1 MTNRGVRIRG
11 AILIVLG
18 IVLAGFM
25 AWLLREVSPVM
36 QPGGSPSGA
45 RFTGTED
52 QGRMITTLFMAL
64 MTAFQVLLHRH
75 TGKTDIPVGTM
86 VSGRNRPELQGL
98 IGKQRSEIP
107 IPVDPSRRRVACT
120 TCPVTPELSP
130 DSR

>member
-64 MTAFQVLLHRH
+64 IALGIVFALYGLYMAA
-75 TGKTDIPVGTM
+75 TGKESRAMKIFAWALWG
-86 VSGRNRPELQGL
+86 LL
-98 IGKQRSEIP
+98 IGAPLLFSN
-107 IPVDPSRRRVACT
+107 PSRILAD
-120 TCPVTPELSP
+120 LF
-130 DSR
+130 

>member
-1 MTNRGVRIRG
+1 MSNRGVRIRG

-36 QPGGSPSGA
+36 QPGGSPTGA

-64 MTAFQVLLHRH
+64 IALGIVFALYGIYMAA
-75 TGKTDIPVGTM
+75 TGKESRAMKIFAWVLWGA
-86 VSGRNRPELQGL
+86 L
-98 IGKQRSEIP
+98 IGGSLLFSN
-107 IPVDPSRRRVACT
+107 PSRILAD
-120 TCPVTPELSP
+120 LF
-130 DSR
+130 